1 MISLRPPRNTWSRID
16 PAGWLV
22 GPAPQAPADDARPGF
37 RLICC
42 AHAGGST
49 AAFRPWQVV
58 VGDTAAL
65 AVLQMPGRDQRATEA
80 PTVSIAAVADA
91 VASVLT
97 DPDAGGP
104 DAGGAA
110 PPVVLYGHSMGT
122 LVALEVAHR
131 LVAAGQPPLL
141 LVLGARVPPHL
152 STPAARMLDLDD
164 DAFFDGLDRAYGGTP
179 VAVRND
185 PSMRRH
191 YIRIM
196 RGDFRLSADYIAGF
210 AATGAGRPP
219 LPCPLLAFSGDTDRA
234 APAAAMAEWRGY
246 GTAGFNQVTLPGGH
260 FFAIERPRPVV
271 SRIIAAA
278 TRLIG

>member
-22 GPAPQAPADDARPGF
+22 GTARAGAAGDAATSGF
-37 RLICC
+37 RLICYP
-42 AHAGGST
+42 HAGGST

-58 VGDTAAL
+58 AGDAAAL
-65 AVLQMPGRDQRATEA
+65 AVLQMPGRDQRLTEA

-97 DPDAGGP
+97 DPET
-104 DAGGAA
+104 GGATS
-110 PPVVLYGHSMGT
+110 PVVLYGHSMGT

-179 VAVRND
+179 VTVRND
-185 PSMRRH
+185 PSMRQH

-196 RGDFRLSADYIAGF
+196 RGDFRLSADYITDF
-210 AATGAGRPP
+210 AAISAGRPP
-219 LPCPLLAFSGDTDRA
+219 CPARCSRSQATPTAQRRPQPWRNGAATAPPASIRSPCP
-234 APAAAMAEWRGY
+234 
-246 GTAGFNQVTLPGGH
+246 
-260 FFAIERPRPVV
+260 
-271 SRIIAAA
+271 AA
-278 TRLIG
+278 TFSRSSGHARWSAGSSPPPRA

>member
-22 GPAPQAPADDARPGF
+22 GTARAGAAGDAATSGF
-37 RLICC
+37 RLICYP
-42 AHAGGST
+42 HAGGST

-58 VGDTAAL
+58 AGDAAAL
-65 AVLQMPGRDQRATEA
+65 AVLQMPGRDQRLTEA

-97 DPDAGGP
+97 DPET
-104 DAGGAA
+104 GGATS
-110 PPVVLYGHSMGT
+110 PVVLYGHSMGT

-179 VAVRND
+179 VTVRND
-185 PSMRRH
+185 PSMRQH

-196 RGDFRLSADYIAGF
+196 RGDFRLSADYITDF
-210 AATGAGRPP
+210 AAISAGRPP
-219 LPCPLLAFSGDTDRA
+219 LPCPLLAFSGDADRA
-234 APAAAMAEWRGY
+234 APATAMAEWRGY
-246 GTAGFNQVTLPGGH
+246 GAAGFNQVTLPGGH